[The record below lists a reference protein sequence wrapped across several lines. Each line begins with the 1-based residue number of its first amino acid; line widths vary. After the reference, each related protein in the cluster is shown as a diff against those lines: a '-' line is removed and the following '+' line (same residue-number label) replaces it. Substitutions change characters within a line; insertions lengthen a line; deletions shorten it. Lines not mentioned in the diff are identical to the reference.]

1 MSEERR
7 MTRAVTLV
15 RDIGFVSFGKYGQYL
30 VTAVTLPLIAR
41 VLGPEGLGLLAIG
54 MSAYFI
60 GSLLVDLG
68 ITQFLAAKVPTS
80 DVNQIRGDYLA
91 IRVTVLVTLGAALLA
106 GSTVEVDPHIHMILL
121 GLFAGGFW
129 SISEDWI
136 LIGQGRFVA
145 STLYQGVGR
154 LAYLALLLL
163 VLPRYPSASVAML
176 CMLTSS
182 ILTVALTWRDSLHKY
197 GRPARPCRVVPT
209 VRMAAPVFTSRL
221 LVVSYG
227 QGAAAIYSSVL
238 DAASLGL
245 YSAGDRLVRAVQS
258 MLDPIGFA
266 LLPRMARSSDDER
279 FWRRAGLAML
289 VCVGI
294 AVVATAALWV
304 AAPLIVR
311 LVFGSEFVHAVPLLR
326 VEALILPATALSSL
340 VTTAVL
346 PVREDTSGVLIGS
359 IVGTCVAA
367 LALYVAFRTHSV
379 WALVYGTVACEFSV
393 ALWYLLRTRHLVLQE
408 RRTRPSDENVDEIGV
423 PTCRG
428 EKR

>member
-1 MSEERR
+1 MVEERR
-7 MTRAVTLV
+7 MTRALTLV
-15 RDIGFVSFGKYGQYL
+15 RDIGFVSFGKYGQYV

-41 VLGPEGLGLLAIG
+41 ILGPEGLGLLAIG

-68 ITQFLAAKVPTS
+68 ITQFLAAKVS
-80 DVNQIRGDYLA
+80 NADVDQIRGNYLA
-91 IRVTVLVTLGAALLA
+91 IRLAVLGALGTALLV
-106 GSTVEVDPHIHMILL
+106 GLTVEVDPRIHMILL

-129 SISEDWI
+129 SVSEDWI

-145 STLYQGVGR
+145 STVYQGVGR
-154 LAYLALLLL
+154 LAYFALLLL
-163 VLPRYPSASVAML
+163 VLPRFPSPSAALL

-182 ILTVALTWRDSLHKY
+182 ILTVALTWRDSLRKY
-197 GRPARPCRVVPT
+197 GRPARPRGVAPT

-266 LLPRMARSSDDER
+266 LLPRMARSSGHER
-279 FWRRAGLAML
+279 FWRRAGFAML
-289 VCVGI
+289 ACVGI
-294 AVVATAALWV
+294 ALVATAALWV
-304 AAPLIVR
+304 SAPLLVQ
-311 LVFGSEFVHAVPLLR
+311 LVFGSEFAHAVPLLR
-326 VEALILPATALSSL
+326 IEVLILPATALSSL

-359 IVGTCVAA
+359 IVGTGVAA
-367 LALYVAFRTHSV
+367 LALYAAFRTHSV
-379 WALVYGTVACEFSV
+379 WALAYGTVACEFSV
-393 ALWYLLRTRHLVLQE
+393 ALWYLLRTRYLVLQE
-408 RRTRPSDENVDEIGV
+408 RRARPPEEDVDDVGV
-423 PTCRG
+423 PAHRG
-428 EKR
+428 ET